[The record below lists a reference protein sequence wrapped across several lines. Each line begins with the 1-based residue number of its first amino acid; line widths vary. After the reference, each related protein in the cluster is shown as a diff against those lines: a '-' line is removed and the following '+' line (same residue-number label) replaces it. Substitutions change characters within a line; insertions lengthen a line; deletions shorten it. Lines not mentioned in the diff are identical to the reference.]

1 MFREHGNPAMD
12 QKRFVHELREN
23 EALTSPFLVKAKS
36 LGSTRSGAPFLSVRL
51 ADRTG
56 EMEGRVWERAAELD
70 GAFGVNDVVRIR
82 GRVERYREQLQVNIT
97 EIERIPREEVDPG
110 AFLPRSAEDPEKL
123 WKMLREL
130 AAKVQNPHLT
140 RLLQHFITDRSFSR
154 QMKEAPAA
162 KSMHHA
168 YLGGLLEHTVSVT
181 LLLERLCDHYPS
193 LDRDLLITAGI
204 LHDVGKLE
212 ELAHDTAL
220 DYTDAGRLLGHV
232 VLGVQRVV
240 EKISQIQG
248 FPPGLALV
256 LQHLIISHHGEYDFG
271 SPKRPKTPEA
281 FALHYADDLDA
292 KMNHLSRL
300 LEAERA
306 TPSRWTTFQRVY
318 DRFIFKGGTPD
329 DHPPPE
335 TGRHGERSFNYS
347 LLDQTPSVPGGE
359 ER

>member
-1 MFREHGNPAMD
+1 MD
-12 QKRFVHELREN
+12 QKRFVQELREN

-36 LGSTRSGAPFLSVRL
+36 LGSTRSGSRYLSVRL

-70 GAFGVNDVVRIR
+70 GAFVVNDVVRVR
-82 GRVERYREQLQVNIT
+82 GRVERYRDQLQLNIT
-97 EIERIPREEVDPG
+97 EIERIPPEEMDAG
-110 AFLPRSAEDPEKL
+110 AFLPRSAEDPEEL

-130 AAKVQNPHLT
+130 AAKVQNPYLT
-140 RLLQHFITDRSFSR
+140 RLLQHFLTDRSFSR
-154 QMKEAPAA
+154 RMKEVPAA

-181 LLLERLCDHYPS
+181 RLLERLCDHYPT
-193 LDRDLLITAGI
+193 LDRDLLITAGV

-212 ELAHDTAL
+212 ELADGTVL

-232 VLGVQRVV
+232 VLGVQRVG
-240 EKISQIQG
+240 EKISQIRG

-256 LQHLIISHHGEYDFG
+256 LEHLIISHHGEYEFG

-306 TPSRWTTFQRVY
+306 IASRWTTFQRAY
-318 DRFIFKGGTPD
+318 DRFIFKGGTAE
-329 DHPPPE
+329 DHRPSE
-335 TGRHGERSFNYS
+335 AGRQGEQSINYS
-347 LLDQTPSVPGGE
+347 LLDPRPSVSGGE